1 MAKTTA
7 FIVMR
12 NGKGVRL
19 QGVDLSLGM
28 LGGFMIVRDEV
39 EVSAYIDNAEVSA
52 ALLFDF
58 VEEQRVELT
67 EAFTPVQRADED
79 E

>member
-7 FIVMR
+7 LIVMR
-12 NGKGVRL
+12 NGNGVRL
-19 QGVDLSLGM
+19 QGADLSLGM
-28 LGGFMIVRDEV
+28 LGGFMIVRDEG

-58 VEEQRVELT
+58 AEEQREELT
-67 EAFTPVQRADED
+67 EAFTPVKRADED

>member
-7 FIVMR
+7 MIVMR

-28 LGGFMIVRDEV
+28 LGGFMIVRDEG

-58 VEEQRVELT
+58 VEEQREELK
-67 EAFTPVQRADED
+67 EAFTPAQRADED